1 MAIPGAVP
9 AGLGKRALAAVVDAL
24 AAFLL
29 GGAFLAAG
37 AWRMA
42 ADGGAGVPW
51 LVLVGGPALAVV
63 GLVQWWYHGRRGATL
78 GKALAGLRTV
88 DAESGAP
95 IGLGRT
101 LLRALVVAAGTL
113 VAGVGQLVVLASPLF
128 DASGRRQGWHDKAAR
143 ALVVDLALGADPA
156 RVRAAEDAATARLD
170 GLLGQVTAVDV
181 PAPAPATPPTP
192 VPPPVPAAGSPGP
205 DAPDRPVTAS
215 PIPPTVLADRVPR
228 HAVGPVAPDDDVDVT
243 RLTLVRGG
251 RRRTDRTGRVVLR
264 LWDGTELPLTGT
276 ALVGRNPAPRAGEP
290 VPERLVAVPDERRS
304 VSKTHLA
311 VGVDGDGAWV
321 RDRGST
327 NGTVVTLPDGAQV
340 VCAAGQQVRLPA
352 GATVS
357 FGDYWFTVA

>member
-1 MAIPGAVP
+1 PTMPGGARPAPTDREVTVAIPGAVP

-101 LLRALVVAAGTL
+101 LVRALVVAAGTL

-181 PAPAPATPPTP
+181 PAPAPAT
-192 VPPPVPAAGSPGP
+192 
-205 DAPDRPVTAS
+205 
-215 PIPPTVLADRVPR
+215 PPTVLADRVPR

-327 NGTVVTLPDGAQV
+327 NGTVVTLP
-340 VCAAGQQVRLPA
+340 
-352 GATVS
+352 
-357 FGDYWFTVA
+357 